1 MDEVGEKMMKTRG
14 AGGKA
19 AKEGGAAKVK
29 EGKQAMRVTS
39 PNGIQRKSPSP
50 AKK

>member
-19 AKEGGAAKVK
+19 AKEK

-39 PNGIQRKSPSP
+39 PNGIQRKSQSP